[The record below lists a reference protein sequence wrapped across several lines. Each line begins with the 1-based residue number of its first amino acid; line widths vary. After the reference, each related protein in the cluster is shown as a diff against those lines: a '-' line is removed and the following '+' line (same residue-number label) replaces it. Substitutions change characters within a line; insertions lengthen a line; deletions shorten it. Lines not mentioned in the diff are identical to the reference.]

1 MKSGE
6 INSLFKNFSKVIKN
20 PKSDLKYK
28 NKFTLLIS
36 VVLSAQCT
44 DVNVNN
50 VTKNIYPKYNKPEHF
65 VKLGRK
71 KIEKLIKSIGLFRN
85 KGKSV
90 YLLSKQLIEK
100 HNGKVPKNFDD
111 LYALP
116 GVGKKTA
123 SVVLNEG
130 FGLPTIAVDT
140 HVFRVSNR
148 TGLAYGKN
156 PDKVQ
161 ENLYKAAKQLI
172 IKAKKFEKKDK
183 LEKALKLYSKAYDKL
198 LKAYDKDKKNPDIL
212 NYLGFTLRKAGNF
225 EEAEKF
231 YLEGL
236 EIKPDHEGINEYLGE
251 LYVKT
256 NRVELAKERLEVLKG
271 CKCEEF
277 EELKEL
283 IDKN

>member
-1 MKSGE
+1 MKAGE
-6 INSLFKNFSKVIKN
+6 INSLFKNLSKIIKN
-20 PKSDLKYK
+20 PRSDLKYK
-28 NKFTLLIS
+28 SKFTLLVS

-50 VTKNIYPKYNKPEHF
+50 VTKNIYPKYNKPEHL

-85 KGKSV
+85 KAKSV

-140 HVFRVSNR
+140 LVFWVSYR

-156 PDKVQ
+156 PDEVQ
-161 ENLYKAAKQLI
+161 QNLYKVVPKKYLK
-172 IKAKKFEKKDK
+172 KAGHTILLHGRYTCKARSPLCGKCVVYKICNFKDK
-183 LEKALKLYSKAYDKL
+183 LK
-198 LKAYDKDKKNPDIL
+198 
-212 NYLGFTLRKAGNF
+212 
-225 EEAEKF
+225 
-231 YLEGL
+231 
-236 EIKPDHEGINEYLGE
+236 
-251 LYVKT
+251 YV
-256 NRVELAKERLEVLKG
+256 
-271 CKCEEF
+271 
-277 EELKEL
+277 
-283 IDKN
+283 

>member
-6 INSLFKNFSKVIKN
+6 INSLFKNLGKKIKN

-28 NKFTLLIS
+28 NKFTLLVS

-50 VTKNIYPKYNKPEHF
+50 VTRNIYPKYNKPEHF

-85 KGKSV
+85 KAKCV

-111 LYALP
+111 LYALS
-116 GVGKKTA
+116 GVGRKTA

-148 TGLAYGKN
+148 TGLASGEN
-156 PDKVQ
+156 PDEVQ
-161 ENLYKAAKQLI
+161 QNLYKVVPTKY
-172 IKAKKFEKKDK
+172 
-183 LEKALKLYSKAYDKL
+183 LK
-198 LKAYDKDKKNPDIL
+198 
-212 NYLGFTLRKAGNF
+212 KAGHTILLHGRYTCK
-225 EEAEKF
+225 ARKPLCKICVIRKYCKF
-231 YLEGL
+231 
-236 EIKPDHEGINEYLGE
+236 KN
-251 LYVKT
+251 
-256 NRVELAKERLEVLKG
+256 
-271 CKCEEF
+271 
-277 EELKEL
+277 KEL
-283 IDKN
+283 N

>member
-1 MKSGE
+1 MKSEE
-6 INSLFKNFSKVIKN
+6 INSLFKNLSKVIKN
-20 PKSDLKYK
+20 PRSDLKYK
-28 NKFTLLIS
+28 NKFTLLVS

-85 KGKSV
+85 KAKNV
-90 YLLSKQLIEK
+90 YFLSKELIAK
-100 HNGKVPKNFDD
+100 YNGQVPKNFDD

-116 GVGKKTA
+116 GVGRKTA

-156 PDKVQ
+156 PDEVQ
-161 ENLYKAAKQLI
+161 KNLYKVVP
-172 IKAKKFEKKDK
+172 KKY
-183 LEKALKLYSKAYDKL
+183 LK
-198 LKAYDKDKKNPDIL
+198 
-212 NYLGFTLRKAGNF
+212 KAGHILLLHGRYTCKARKPLCKKCVIRKYCNF
-225 EEAEKF
+225 E
-231 YLEGL
+231 
-236 EIKPDHEGINEYLGE
+236 N
-251 LYVKT
+251 
-256 NRVELAKERLEVLKG
+256 
-271 CKCEEF
+271 
-277 EELKEL
+277 KEL
-283 IDKN
+283 N

>member
-6 INSLFKNFSKVIKN
+6 INSLFKNLSRVIKD

-28 NKFTLLIS
+28 NKFTLLVS

-65 VKLGRK
+65 VKLGKK

-85 KGKSV
+85 KAKSV

-100 HNGKVPKNFDD
+100 HNGKVPSNFEN
-111 LYALP
+111 LYDLP
-116 GVGKKTA
+116 GVGRKTA

-156 PDKVQ
+156 PDEVQ
-161 ENLYKAAKQLI
+161 QNLYKVI
-172 IKAKKFEKKDK
+172 PKKY
-183 LEKALKLYSKAYDKL
+183 LK
-198 LKAYDKDKKNPDIL
+198 
-212 NYLGFTLRKAGNF
+212 KAGHTILLHGRYTCK
-225 EEAEKF
+225 ARKPLCKICVIRKYCKF
-231 YLEGL
+231 
-236 EIKPDHEGINEYLGE
+236 KN
-251 LYVKT
+251 
-256 NRVELAKERLEVLKG
+256 
-271 CKCEEF
+271 
-277 EELKEL
+277 KEL
-283 IDKN
+283 N

>member
-6 INSLFKNFSKVIKN
+6 INSLFKNLSRIIKN

-28 NKFTLLIS
+28 SKFTLLLS

-50 VTKNIYPKYNKPEHF
+50 VTKNIYLKYYKPEHF

-85 KGKSV
+85 KAKSV
-90 YLLSKQLIEK
+90 YLLSRQLIEK
-100 HNGKVPKNFDD
+100 HKGKIPKNFDD
-111 LYALP
+111 LCALP

-161 ENLYKAAKQLI
+161 ENLYKVVPKKYLKKAGHTLLLHGRYTCKARVPSCKTCVI
-172 IKAKKFEKKDK
+172 IKYCK
-183 LEKALKLYSKAYDKL
+183 Y
-198 LKAYDKDKKNPDIL
+198 KN
-212 NYLGFTLRKAGNF
+212 
-225 EEAEKF
+225 
-231 YLEGL
+231 
-236 EIKPDHEGINEYLGE
+236 
-251 LYVKT
+251 
-256 NRVELAKERLEVLKG
+256 
-271 CKCEEF
+271 
-277 EELKEL
+277 KEL
-283 IDKN
+283 